1 MLKMIDHLPNN
12 VLGIRASGK
21 VTSKDMEQVLL
32 PELDA
37 LADRTGQL
45 NYLLVLENQ
54 VQDFTA
60 GAWWKDMV
68 AGLKHF
74 TYWNRIAV
82 VTDQKIVEV
91 FTDLF
96 ELAVPGRSK
105 GFRPDQLDE
114 AIDWVQVDLEKD
126 SKPISPKWHALI
138 DYALVG
144 GLVVLPPLLKLN
156 GKARLIYGTEAA
168 ILLPYIAL
176 TRQPLSIKGIIPFRT
191 HGKIDPLNI
200 AQFALQS
207 FAGPIR
213 RHRKSLLFNIVFTAV
228 AGLTVLLTNYD
239 APENT

>member
-1 MLKMIDHLPNN
+1 MLKKIEHLPEN

-21 VTSKDMEQVLL
+21 VTSRDMEQVLL

-37 LADRTGQL
+37 LANRTGQL

-60 GAWWKDMV
+60 GAWWKDMI

-74 TYWNRIAV
+74 TDWNRIAV
-82 VTDQKIVEV
+82 VTDQKAVEF

-96 ELAVPGRSK
+96 ELAIPGRSK
-105 GFRPDQLDE
+105 GFRPEQLDDAMHWIQAE
-114 AIDWVQVDLEKD
+114 HNAEG
-126 SKPISPKWHALI
+126 KPISPKWHAAI

-144 GLVVLPPLLKLN
+144 GLILLPSLLKLN
-156 GKARLIYGTEAA
+156 RKARLIYGTEAA

-176 TRQPLSIKGIIPFRT
+176 TRQPLAVKGIIPFRT
-191 HGKIDPLNI
+191 HGKIDPFNI

-207 FAGPIR
+207 LVGPIR
-213 RHRKSLLFNIVFTAV
+213 KHRKSLLFNIAFTAI
-228 AGLTVLLTNYD
+228 AGLTVLLTDYD